1 MSSSSSS
8 AITVANSASDHS
20 GRTDRAIAASAS
32 YFFHNSCQLW
42 SISKGFLSFVFW
54 GINDFFRSNNSN
66 SVAEIDGEEISF
78 NQFINEFNKIIRS
91 NNIQSEKIAI
101 TNNIHILAVSN
112 IVSEKLLKIHAK
124 KLGVAI
130 DDTIIAIE
138 IKNSKEFK
146 DKDFFSRTKYEK
158 FLLER
163 NINSKILEEQINKNL
178 KKKIIIESI
187 TGYIPN
193 NKKIP
198 EITLKDKINIL
209 YEDFLRKNYKIIIKE
224 KQLNDYLKNI

>member
-1 MSSSSSS
+1 MLSSLRKFSETIVAKIFI
-8 AITVANSASDHS
+8 AI
-20 GRTDRAIAASAS
+20 IA
-32 YFFHNSCQLW
+32 
-42 SISKGFLSFVFW
+42 LSFVFW
-54 GINDFFRSNNSN
+54 GINDFFRSNNSS

-124 KLGVAI
+124 KLGVTI

-198 EITLKDKINIL
+198 ETTLKNKINIL

>member
-1 MSSSSSS
+1 MLSSLRKFSETIVAKIFI
-8 AITVANSASDHS
+8 AI
-20 GRTDRAIAASAS
+20 IA
-32 YFFHNSCQLW
+32 
-42 SISKGFLSFVFW
+42 LSFVFW

-66 SVAEIDGEEISF
+66 SVAEIDGEEIFF

>member
-1 MSSSSSS
+1 MLSSLRKFSETIVAKIFI
-8 AITVANSASDHS
+8 AI
-20 GRTDRAIAASAS
+20 IA
-32 YFFHNSCQLW
+32 
-42 SISKGFLSFVFW
+42 LSFVFW

-112 IVSEKLLKIHAK
+112 IVSEKLLKIHSK
-124 KLGVAI
+124 KLGIAI

-138 IKNSKEFK
+138 IKNSNEFK

>member
-1 MSSSSSS
+1 MLSSLRKFSETIVAKIFI
-8 AITVANSASDHS
+8 AI
-20 GRTDRAIAASAS
+20 IA
-32 YFFHNSCQLW
+32 
-42 SISKGFLSFVFW
+42 LSFVFW

-78 NQFINEFNKIIRS
+78 NQFINEFNKIIRN

-138 IKNSKEFK
+138 IKNSNEFK

-187 TGYIPN
+187 TGYIPK
-193 NKKIP
+193 NKKIS
-198 EITLKDKINIL
+198 ESALKNKINVL

>member
-1 MSSSSSS
+1 MLSSLRKFSET
-8 AITVANSASDHS
+8 IVAKIF
-20 GRTDRAIAASAS
+20 IALIA
-32 YFFHNSCQLW
+32 
-42 SISKGFLSFVFW
+42 LSFVFW

-78 NQFINEFNKIIRS
+78 NQFINEFNKIIRN

-198 EITLKDKINIL
+198 ETILKNKINIL

>member
-1 MSSSSSS
+1 MLSSLRKFSET
-8 AITVANSASDHS
+8 IVAKIF
-20 GRTDRAIAASAS
+20 IALIA
-32 YFFHNSCQLW
+32 
-42 SISKGFLSFVFW
+42 LSFVFW

-124 KLGVAI
+124 KLGVTI

>member
-1 MSSSSSS
+1 MLSSLRKFSET
-8 AITVANSASDHS
+8 IVAKIF
-20 GRTDRAIAASAS
+20 IALIA
-32 YFFHNSCQLW
+32 
-42 SISKGFLSFVFW
+42 LSFVFW

-66 SVAEIDGEEISF
+66 SVAKIDGEEISF
-78 NQFINEFNKIIRS
+78 NQFINEFNKIIRN

-138 IKNSKEFK
+138 IKNSNEFK

-187 TGYIPN
+187 TGYIPK
-193 NKKIP
+193 NKKIA
-198 EITLKDKINIL
+198 ESVLKNKINVL

>member
-1 MSSSSSS
+1 MLSSLRKFSETIVAKIFI
-8 AITVANSASDHS
+8 AI
-20 GRTDRAIAASAS
+20 IA
-32 YFFHNSCQLW
+32 
-42 SISKGFLSFVFW
+42 LSFVFW

-78 NQFINEFNKIIRS
+78 NQFINEFNKIIRN

-146 DKDFFSRTKYEK
+146 DKDIFSRTKYEK

>member
-1 MSSSSSS
+1 MLSSLRKFSETIVAKIFI
-8 AITVANSASDHS
+8 AI
-20 GRTDRAIAASAS
+20 IA
-32 YFFHNSCQLW
+32 
-42 SISKGFLSFVFW
+42 LSFVFW
-54 GINDFFRSNNSN
+54 GINDFFRPNNSN

-124 KLGVAI
+124 KLGVTI

-146 DKDFFSRTKYEK
+146 DKDIFSRTKYEK

-178 KKKIIIESI
+178 KKKIIIKSI